1 MMNENIVKK
10 IPNLFDYFWMF
21 SKNEILEELER
32 TYQSTAEMGIL
43 FRKTYENGIANP
55 QIFKEF
61 IKNGHIPNSLGNFY
75 LKRSINKLET
85 NLLNKLVE
93 NLKEQYL
100 NQKNILKDDQE
111 ILEIVNT
118 LPFISKTIIEE
129 AFGVNN
135 NRKSLKMISEKL
147 SLNSLEEKIN
157 AIGYII
163 VVKLGITK
171 EESSVVKNRE
181 KIKEASI
188 ERDKSLKNKK
198 IIQQRTKKFNKEIEK
213 YSIKVVQEELK
224 KSDLKNDK
232 LLEYIYG
239 LNGKPRK
246 TYKEAA
252 KTLNISEKSS
262 VSSRLNMAEKSLLN
276 RLYKK
281 YNKENIL
288 TQMQE
293 EFLKE
298 FEEYPLE
305 DVLEELKKLDTK
317 GARIIEYKY
326 GFNGKEVKTNREIMK
341 ILGINSLGNVIKSV
355 KLQKATIYRK
365 LHKKYNKSSYLNEK
379 RVKLLKQ
386 FNSNL
391 EEEIEMFLKNSLHK
405 SSTVL
410 EYLLGMNGKEM
421 KSVEEIM
428 KELNINQGQLR
439 YHIEYG
445 VKSFNGN
452 KERNK
457 QILSAEEEKKKKFYG
472 KCSGYL
478 ESEIDNILASSN
490 KKVTNVLEY
499 RYGLNGKPCLTEKE
513 IGKQLDIREDSVRKF
528 AYEAQKL
535 LKTKLEK
542 RDKGLIFIKTKIE
555 EKLENKKLNSK
566 SDNNLDRQKKILFIA
581 RLELISKIEFNEI
594 ELKKLMKMDIEE
606 IKEVLKKL
614 IYNEECDTEIL
625 GRYIVSQNKVK
636 QK

>member
-1 MMNENIVKK
+1 MNENIVKK